1 VVSMNNIRIFHITFI
16 ACITVFM
23 LVPLVAQAEN
33 MTNTHANAKATL
45 SASSVTPGQ
54 QLSLT
59 LAIDYLDGVE
69 IFLDLEQQNWHPL
82 TPITHTQS
90 EPTWHNNLWHVNYV
104 VTLIAPLAGDYQLPE
119 LILHSYLQQNHQR
132 LNIEIPTIGVR
143 SSFSAV
149 RQTSQLQPVE
159 IFTAQVNSES
169 EHPMKILISIVIALL
184 FIFLVGYL
192 FSRHKKSQ
200 NKSPD
205 IIMPALIMVDD
216 LITKAKT
223 NGRGDWQ
230 ALRQYMLQL
239 GFDPLKQHV
248 NSPYLELSHR
258 YTSEQFTAEN
268 QLRFIALC
276 QDCQHLAPKNKESEN
291 A

>member
-1 VVSMNNIRIFHITFI
+1 MVSMNNIRIFHIAFL
-16 ACITVFM
+16 ACITIFM
-23 LVPLVAQAEN
+23 LVSLVAKAEN
-33 MTNTHANAKATL
+33 MTHAHTDAKIIL

-54 QLSLT
+54 QVSLT
-59 LAIDYLDGVE
+59 LEVDYLDGVE
-69 IFLDLEQQNWHPL
+69 IFFDIDQHNWQPL
-82 TPITHTQS
+82 TRITLTQS
-90 EPTWHNNLWHVNYV
+90 EPTWHNNLWHIDYV
-104 VTLIAPLAGDYQLPE
+104 VTLIAPLAGEYQVPE
-119 LILHSYLQQNHQR
+119 LILRSYLQQHHQR
-132 LNIEIPTIGVR
+132 LNIKIPTITVR
-143 SSFSAV
+143 SSFSAAN
-149 RQTSQLQPVE
+149 QTPQLQPVK
-159 IFTAQVNSES
+159 IFTTQANSQSNEPIQRLS
-169 EHPMKILISIVIALL
+169 SLVIAVL

-192 FSRHKKSQ
+192 FLRHKKSP
-200 NKSPD
+200 NKNSE
-205 IIMPALIMVDD
+205 IIVPALIMIDD
-216 LITKAKT
+216 LITNAKI

-276 QDCQHLAPKNKESEN
+276 QDCQHLVPKNKESEN